1 MCYDI
6 KEGDEDMVIG
16 IICEY
21 NPFHNGHIYHL
32 EKIKE
37 KYPDSTIVAV
47 ITNYFSMRGD
57 ISVLNKYD
65 KTNISLNHGIDL
77 VVEFPYLLATQ
88 NADLFAKG
96 ALEILNLL
104 NIDILICGSETND
117 ISLIKKI
124 SDLEKEEKF
133 QELFKK
139 YYQQGNSYRQSFSL
153 ALEDYNITNI
163 KANDMLNLKYY
174 DEIINNDYHFKF
186 ELIERIGNDY
196 LDENLPD
203 GKYASAT
210 SLRINEDI
218 KDYVP
223 KDVFEIYQNKGFYNL
238 NNFTKILKYNII
250 NNDLNSIFQANEGI
264 ENLLKTSFDN
274 IDELIEKISNKRYQK
289 ARIKRLIS
297 YILVGLKKDFKQN
310 IISYIRPLGFNQK
323 GKDLLNKIKKEILV
337 IGKIKEGINIYLD
350 YEIKLAKLFSIVFD
364 ENFIEYEQK
373 LPLIKGESLSAI

>member
-1 MCYDI
+1 
-6 KEGDEDMVIG
+6 MVIG